1 MAKDLERFL
10 NSIGY
15 PLDRENLVNTE
26 IEKVLFHQNDKLYE
40 VILKNNSILPYE
52 VVKNLNLYSKNK
64 INGKDK
70 CEIKYHF
77 LSFNQDEVLAFIR
90 EMLVN
95 LTENKIIL
103 LVFR

>member
-26 IEKVLFHQNDKLYE
+26 IEKVLFHQNDKFNKE
-40 VILKNNSILPYE
+40 ILKNNSILPYE

-70 CEIKYHF
+70 Y
-77 LSFNQDEVLAFIR
+77 
-90 EMLVN
+90 
-95 LTENKIIL
+95 
-103 LVFR
+103 